1 MSPVKVV
8 GKADYRLAAVV
19 LRRHLSG
26 VSYAMIVFIKI
37 ALALVLVAWCGLG
50 LWMLV
55 KYDRLFGRHP
65 DDPSESSGGRALNLT
80 QVSSV
85 WFGFFAVAV
94 YFLIR

>member
-1 MSPVKVV
+1 
-8 GKADYRLAAVV
+8 
-19 LRRHLSG
+19 
-26 VSYAMIVFIKI
+26 
-37 ALALVLVAWCGLG
+37 
-50 LWMLV
+50 MLV

>member
-37 ALALVLVAWCGLG
+37 ALALFLIAWSGLG

-80 QVSSV
+80 QVYSV

>member
-26 VSYAMIVFIKI
+26 VSYAMIYFIKI
-37 ALALVLVAWCGLG
+37 ALALFLIAWSGLG

>member
-37 ALALVLVAWCGLG
+37 ALALFLVAWSGLG

>member
-26 VSYAMIVFIKI
+26 VSSAMIVFIKI
-37 ALALVLVAWCGLG
+37 ALALFLVAWSGLG